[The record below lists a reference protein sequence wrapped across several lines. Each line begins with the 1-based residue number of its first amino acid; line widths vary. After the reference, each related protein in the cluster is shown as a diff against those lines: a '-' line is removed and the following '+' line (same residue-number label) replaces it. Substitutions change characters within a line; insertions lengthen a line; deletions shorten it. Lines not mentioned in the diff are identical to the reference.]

1 MAATEFI
8 GMIEPVA
15 RQLLGEPNPKL
26 STRQELRYGTN
37 GSVSVDLD
45 KDTWYD
51 HEREEGGGV
60 LKLITRETGR
70 PDAAEWMR
78 ENGYDLPTR
87 ADASP
92 RVEDVAYDYVD
103 EHGELLFQVVRQPG
117 HKFVQ
122 RKPAGSGWEYR
133 VRGVRLVPYRLPELL
148 MRPDETVYIAEGEKD
163 VDNLRAS
170 GLLATCNS
178 GGAGKWRREHSQH
191 LAGRHVVILPDN
203 DEPGRDHAKRVA
215 ESLQGVAASVCVVEL
230 PNLPPKGDASDWL
243 AAGGTPE
250 HLADLCRNVTVT
262 ARPTLQTVDLSD
274 LMDTDPQ
281 PPAFVMA
288 PIVPRRVATL
298 LGGHGGAGK
307 TMLALSWGAHVAAG
321 KAWGPYQVDRGRVLF
336 VSLEDDGQVCR
347 YRLRRIIETHHLQ
360 ASDVI
365 ANLHVL
371 DGSDVE
377 AALMVEVN
385 DGGTVKLTETP
396 MMEAI
401 EAAAKGAD
409 LIIIDN
415 ASDAFAGNENVRMQ
429 VRGFIRRLAQLG
441 RGNNAGVIILAHI
454 DKQAARNGG
463 KDNTYSGST
472 AWHNSARSRVAL
484 VEEDGRLELRHEKS
498 NWGKRADPLQVARVD
513 HGVVVPTVA
522 ASNTDVGK
530 DDAAA
535 VLALL
540 GTAFADNVTVTC
552 ASAGP
557 ETTWHTLAKLAEF
570 PQVYRDRLGRKRL
583 ETALMALERA
593 GQIVRQTY
601 QKPNRHPGQRW
612 ALAQTDLQ
620 RAA

>member
-1 MAATEFI
+1 MAGAEFV
-8 GMIEPVA
+8 GMMESVA
-15 RQLLGEPNPKL
+15 RQLLGDPNPKL
-26 STRQELRYGTN
+26 SSQQELRYGTN
-37 GSVSVDLD
+37 GSLSVDLD

-60 LKLITRETGR
+60 LKLITRQTGR

-92 RVEDVAYDYVD
+92 RVAEIAYDYVD

-122 RKPAGSGWEYR
+122 RKPVAGGWEYK

-148 MRPDETVYIAEGEKD
+148 MRPDEVVYVVEGEKD
-163 VDNLRAS
+163 VDNLLAI

-191 LAGRHVVILPDN
+191 LAGRSVVILPDN
-203 DEPGRDHAKRVA
+203 DGPGRDHAVRVA
-215 ESLQGVAASVCVVEL
+215 ESLHGIASEVCILEL
-230 PNLPPKGDASDWL
+230 PNLPPKGDVSDWL
-243 AAGGTPE
+243 AAGGAPE
-250 HLADLCRNVTVT
+250 RLEQLRRNATVT
-262 ARPTLQTVDLSD
+262 ARPTLQDVDLSG
-274 LMDTDPQ
+274 LMDTEPT

-321 KAWGPYQVDRGRVLF
+321 KAWGPYQVDQGRVLF

-347 YRLRRIIETHHLQ
+347 YRLRRIIETHQLH

-365 ANLHVL
+365 ANMHVL

-385 DGGTVKLTETP
+385 DGGTVRLTETP

-415 ASDAFAGNENVRMQ
+415 ASDAFAGNENARMQ
-429 VRGFIRRLAQLG
+429 VRGFIRRLARLG
-441 RGNNAGVIILAHI
+441 RSNNAGVIILAHI

-463 KDNTYSGST
+463 KDNSYSGST

-498 NWGKRADPLQVARVD
+498 NWGKRADVLQVARVD
-513 HGVVVPTVA
+513 HGVVVPTVEV
-522 ASNTDVGK
+522 SNAEVGR
-530 DDAAA
+530 DDSAA
-535 VLALL
+535 VLTLLRVAL
-540 GTAFADNVTVTC
+540 ADNLTVTC

-557 ETTWHTLAKLAEF
+557 ETTWHTLGKLAEF
-570 PQVYRDRLGRKRL
+570 PQVYRDRSGRKRI
-583 ETALMALERA
+583 EVALIALERA
-593 GQIVRQTY
+593 GLIVRQSY

-612 ALAQTDLQ
+612 ALAQVGLQ
-620 RAA
+620 QAA